1 MQKELDEFTQLFEKT
16 LKNKI
21 NIKIPIELQK
31 LQEEKK
37 KLEQKK
43 RILDSEIYNIDEKIY
58 NYNRSSIIDKYQ
70 NIPIIRLIEPN
81 QNILP
86 EIKDKK
92 YLIGVKSNNCNVTLI
107 FGKTKIPIYNKNIY
121 CRIDMYYPSSYDIFD
136 IIIEPIIQNQDY
148 SIELKYTDDTL
159 YTNVAIRDIENN
171 EEIAIVVQV
180 YNSFVVKLPTIY
192 ETNEF

>member
-1 MQKELDEFTQLFEKT
+1 MQRELDEFTQLFEKT